1 MNTSTMKP
9 ALLLVDV
16 QNDYLVRPGLHPE
29 ADRLIAEIG
38 TLLGAFRAASLPVIH
53 VRTLIAE
60 DGADSMPHWQRQG
73 IRQCVRGTPGAMPPQ
88 SLAAAAGEEVV
99 DKRFFSGFET
109 GRLDELLRALGA
121 DTLVVAGLYTHGCVR
136 ATVTDAYQ
144 KGYAVVVAADGIA
157 SADPQHALAS
167 RQWLEG
173 RAAQFLAN
181 DAILQA
187 IGLAPPPAS
196 AGGGELMP
204 AAHAAGIWLDAPGL
218 PVWNHFDPCCSN
230 RVLARVPLADSTLI
244 DRAVAGARHAGP
256 AWSATPAAERALLL
270 DAWAQVIGQNRE
282 AWAGLIA
289 QQLGK
294 PITDAREEM
303 NRAVAHVRTA
313 AQLVDTL
320 DESHGKALQTRHCA
334 RGVVAVITPWNN
346 PVALPVAKIASAL
359 VFGNSVV
366 WKPALPAPGV
376 ARAIVASLAA
386 AGIPPALL
394 SMVFGDAGTAKALI
408 AHPGVAAVTL
418 TGSQRAGL
426 DAALLCARRGTPLQA
441 ELGGNNAAI
450 VTADAELDTAARA
463 LAVSAFGFAGQRCT
477 ATRRIIVEASVRE
490 RFTEILLR
498 EIAGLQVGDP
508 LDPKTRVG
516 PLVSAA
522 RREEVK
528 AAVERALTVDG
539 GRLLCGGAVPRES
552 GQGSWYLPTLVDN
565 LAPDAALI
573 QQETFGPVA
582 VIQVAKDYD
591 EAIRLC
597 IGVPQGLVA
606 SFFGRNADLQR
617 RFLADAEAGILRL
630 NPSAFPVVAD
640 APFGGWKSSGMG
652 PPEHGRWDR
661 EFFARPQAIYGELS

>member
-1 MNTSTMKP
+1 LNTSTIKP
-9 ALLLVDV
+9 TLLLVDM
-16 QNDYLVRPGLHPE
+16 QNDFLARPGLHPE

-38 TLLGAFRAASLPVIH
+38 VLLGAFRAASLPVIH
-53 VRTLIAE
+53 VRTLIAA
-60 DGADSMPHWQRQG
+60 DGADSMPHWRRQG

-88 SLAAAAGEEVV
+88 ALAAADGEEVV

-109 GRLDELLRALGA
+109 GRLDELLGALGA
-121 DTLVVAGLYTHGCVR
+121 DTLVVAGLYTHGCIR

-144 KGYAVVVAADGIA
+144 KGYAVIVAADGIA

-167 RQWLEG
+167 RQWLEE

-181 DAILQA
+181 DAILPM
-187 IGLAPPPAS
+187 IGLALPTAG

-204 AAHAAGIWLDAPGL
+204 AGHAVGIWMDAPEL
-218 PVWNHFDPCCSN
+218 PVWSHFDPCCSK
-230 RVLARVPLADSTLI
+230 RVLARVPLADATLI

-256 AWSATPAAERALLL
+256 AWSTTPAAERAFLLN
-270 DAWAQVIGQNRE
+270 AWAQVIGQNRE
-282 AWAGLIA
+282 AWAGVLA
-289 QQLGK
+289 RQLGK

-303 NRAVAHVRTA
+303 DRAVAHVRIA

-320 DESHGKALQTRHCA
+320 AESHGEALQTRHCA
-334 RGVVAVITPWNN
+334 RGVIAVITPWNN

-366 WKPALPAPGV
+366 WKPALPAPEV

-394 SMVFGDAGTAKALI
+394 SLVFGDAGTAKALI

-418 TGSQRAGL
+418 TGSQRAGS

-450 VTADAELDTAARA
+450 VTTDADLDATARA
-463 LAVSAFGFAGQRCT
+463 LAASAFGFAGQRCT
-477 ATRRIIVEASVRE
+477 ATRRIIVEESVRE

-498 EIAGLQVGDP
+498 EIAGLRVGDP
-508 LDPKTRVG
+508 LDPETRVG

-528 AAVERALTVDG
+528 AVVERALAADG
-539 GRLLCGGAVPRES
+539 GRLLCGGAVPREFE
-552 GQGSWYLPTLVDN
+552 QGGWYLPTLVDN
-565 LAPDAALI
+565 LAPDAALV

-582 VIQVAKDYD
+582 VIQAAKGYD
-591 EAIRLC
+591 DAIRLC
-597 IGVPQGLVA
+597 NGIPQGLVA
-606 SFFGRNADLQR
+606 SFFGADAVLQR
-617 RFLADAEAGILRL
+617 RFLVDAEAGILRL
-630 NPSAFPVVAD
+630 NPSAFPVAAD
-640 APFGGWKSSGMG
+640 APFGGWKSSSMG

-661 EFFARPQAIYGELS
+661 EFFARPQAIYGELP